1 VVEAKL
7 EGQDGVQAWLEDIDR
22 RAGDIS
28 PIADK
33 ITSAF
38 LEDNKVNWS
47 RGWEDLSPAY
57 AAWKAK
63 HYPTA
68 GVLELTGT
76 LKRSLTVGTVDTI
89 VRKEYGGVKV
99 GTRVPYAVYHQE
111 GTKNLPS
118 RPPMALSDAFIDRLE
133 EIISDFVGGA
143 E

>member
-1 VVEAKL
+1 MVEAKL

-28 PIADK
+28 PIADQ
-33 ITSAF
+33 IVGAF
-38 LEDNKVNWS
+38 LDDNRANWN

-76 LKRSLTVGTVDTI
+76 LKKSLTARTGDTI
-89 VRKEYGGVKV
+89 VRKEPGGVKV
-99 GTRVPYAVYHQE
+99 GTRVPYAAYHQE
-111 GTKNLPS
+111 GTKNLPP
-118 RPPMALSDAFIDRLE
+118 RPPMALSDAFIDKLE

-143 E
+143 G